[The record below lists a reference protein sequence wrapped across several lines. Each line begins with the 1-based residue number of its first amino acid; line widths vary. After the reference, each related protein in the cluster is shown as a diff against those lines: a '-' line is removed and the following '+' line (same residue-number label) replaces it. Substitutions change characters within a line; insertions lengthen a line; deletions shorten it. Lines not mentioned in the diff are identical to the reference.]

1 MCEKLSYFVLVQPL
15 GFNVLEAKGNG
26 WKRSQQTNKQNVCNL
41 GWAYST
47 YLISLTLL
55 LFKMFNH
62 LHNLLNVLNHVL
74 KPDYELKPKM

>member
-1 MCEKLSYFVLVQPL
+1 MVGK
-15 GFNVLEAKGNG
+15 EASK
-26 WKRSQQTNKQNVCNL
+26 QTNKMLTKSRVCNL

-55 LFKMFNH
+55 VFKMFNH

-74 KPDYELKPKM
+74 NPDYELKPKT